1 MSNKLTLHKLTP
13 TTRSSRSPVATFDAL
28 QNPQYQSMR
37 HAKKREEEKQISDT
51 ILKREA
57 HERNKQR
64 VKETQEDE
72 LDRKQPRGLRRSPTM
87 ETINTHGEIKIGK
100 FEPPSLYAPTPTR
113 PLPPAPPLGG
123 KKARRTK
130 KRRSVKKKK
139 TKKRRSIK
147 KKRTVKKA

>member
-1 MSNKLTLHKLTP
+1 MSHKLTP
-13 TTRSSRSPVATFDAL
+13 TKRSLTSPVATFDAL

-37 HAKKREEEKQISDT
+37 SAKKREEEKQIADT

-64 VKETQEDE
+64 IKETQEDE
-72 LDRKQPRGLRRSPTM
+72 LDRKQSRGLRRSPTM
-87 ETINTHGEIKIGK
+87 ETINPHGEIKIGK
-100 FEPPSLYAPTPTR
+100 FEPPPLYAPTPRR
-113 PLPPAPPLGG
+113 PPPPGPSFGG

-147 KKRTVKKA
+147 KKRNAKKRLR

>member
-13 TTRSSRSPVATFDAL
+13 TKRSQSSPVSTFDAL

-37 HAKKREEEKQISDT
+37 IAKKREEDKQIT
-51 ILKREA
+51 ETRLKREA
-57 HERNKQR
+57 YERNKQR
-64 VKETQEDE
+64 IKESQDE
-72 LDRKQPRGLRRSPTM
+72 LDRKQSMGLRRSPTM
-87 ETINTHGEIKIGK
+87 ETLNPHGEIKIGK
-100 FEPPSLYAPTPTR
+100 FESPPLYAPTPIR
-113 PLPPAPPLGG
+113 PRPPAPPLGG